1 MSKKYATSPL
11 AQLRVRAGITQ
22 KDAGARLGYKWKQPL
37 SHIETGRVMAPKD
50 VLVKMATL
58 YDVPQR
64 VVLSAAIATWETGV
78 MSMRHKAR
86 KIRLQKTG

>member
-11 AQLRVRAGITQ
+11 AQLRVKKGLSQVHTAHL
-22 KDAGARLGYKWKQPL
+22 LGYKWKQHL
-37 SHIETGRVMAPKD
+37 SHIETGRVMASKD
-50 VLVKMATL
+50 VLIKMADL
-58 YDVPQR
+58 YAVSQR
-64 VVLSAAIATWETGV
+64 VVLSAAIATWESGV